1 MCPSSPGSSVT
12 GRDWSP
18 RPPVSPAWAL
28 SSACAPA
35 GRICARRQGFQR
47 QGARL
52 GRGEDLGR
60 RTCPGCGQRPAALE
74 RGPPTRPVVST
85 AAECGKCGPGY
96 PSPLEAMKGKRST
109 SEARHLGRD
118 PASRQAPS
126 TDASAA
132 VGVSW
137 PGLRAQAHPADPAGP
152 LRPAPHCLLSTP
164 RTQGGDS
171 LPALYLPKHGHRG
184 PGLSSHSGR

>member
-35 GRICARRQGFQR
+35 GRICAHRQGFQR

-52 GRGEDLGR
+52 GRGEDLDGASAL
-60 RTCPGCGQRPAALE
+60 AAGSAPPLSSVVQ
-74 RGPPTRPVVST
+74 PTRPVVST

-132 VGVSW
+132 GRRRC
-137 PGLRAQAHPADPAGP
+137 GRGP
-152 LRPAPHCLLSTP
+152 LAWPPRSGAPS
-164 RTQGGDS
+164 
-171 LPALYLPKHGHRG
+171 
-184 PGLSSHSGR
+184 

>member
-35 GRICARRQGFQR
+35 GRICAHRQGFQR

-60 RTCPGCGQRPAALE
+60 RICPGCGQRPAALE
-74 RGPPTRPVVST
+74 RGP
-85 AAECGKCGPGY
+85 AN
-96 PSPLEAMKGKRST
+96 
-109 SEARHLGRD
+109 
-118 PASRQAPS
+118 
-126 TDASAA
+126 
-132 VGVSW
+132 
-137 PGLRAQAHPADPAGP
+137 
-152 LRPAPHCLLSTP
+152 TP
-164 RTQGGDS
+164 RCF
-171 LPALYLPKHGHRG
+171 
-184 PGLSSHSGR
+184 HSGGMWQVWARVPQPSRGHER